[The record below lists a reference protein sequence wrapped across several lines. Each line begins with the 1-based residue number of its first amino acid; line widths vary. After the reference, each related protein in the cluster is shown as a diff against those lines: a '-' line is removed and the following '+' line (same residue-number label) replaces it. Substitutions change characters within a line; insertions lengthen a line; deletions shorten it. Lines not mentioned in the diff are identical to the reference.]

1 MRIKTPTTLI
11 STLTTIQVIMKNI
24 ERDKYASVIHKELKL
39 LSEEFR
45 RYKDRWDKL
54 SRSID
59 TVSKD
64 IKDIHTT
71 TNKITKRF
79 ESINSVEMEHIKNEQ
94 IGDSHE

>member
-1 MRIKTPTTLI
+1 M
-11 STLTTIQVIMKNI
+11 IMKNI

-39 LSEEFR
+39 LSEEFK

-59 TVSKD
+59 TVSRD

-79 ESINSVEMEHIKNEQ
+79 ESIDRVEIKTIQ
-94 IGDSHE
+94 TDDGGDTVE

>member
-1 MRIKTPTTLI
+1 M
-11 STLTTIQVIMKNI
+11 QNI
-24 ERDKYASVIHKELKL
+24 ERDKYATIIHRELKL
-39 LSEEFR
+39 LSEEFK

-79 ESINSVEMEHIKNEQ
+79 ESINRVEMDEIPTEK
-94 IGDSHE
+94 IGEENG

>member
-1 MRIKTPTTLI
+1 M
-11 STLTTIQVIMKNI
+11 IMKNI

-39 LSEEFR
+39 LSEEFK

-59 TVSKD
+59 TVSRD

-71 TNKITKRF
+71 TNKITNRF
-79 ESINSVEMEHIKNEQ
+79 ESIDRVEIKTIQ
-94 IGDSHE
+94 TDDGGDTVE